1 MAHVDRANV
10 ASYDYSAVL
19 YLNSQGEGFEG
30 GDFCFIDAEG
40 DEVLEPRAG
49 RCVLFSSGFEH
60 LHRVDMVRR
69 GSRFALA
76 AWFTLTAEAAEA
88 ADGGPLRPARY
99 AVVDPV
105 PPPTAAEVAADQT
118 SIDGLRARIERQF
131 G

>member
-60 LHRVDMVRR
+60 LHRVETVRR
-69 GSRFALA
+69 LCR
-76 AWFTLTAEAAEA
+76 E
-88 ADGGPLRPARY
+88 
-99 AVVDPV
+99 
-105 PPPTAAEVAADQT
+105 
-118 SIDGLRARIERQF
+118 
-131 G
+131 